1 MNVCFTWICY
11 LARGTDFVTWTWV
24 LPGSVSL
31 KVAVSED
38 LKEGEWN
45 GIGARR

>member
-1 MNVCFTWICY
+1 MFYMDLLFSKRNRFCY
-11 LARGTDFVTWTWV
+11 LDMGVT
-24 LPGSVSL
+24 GSVSL
-31 KVAVSED
+31 KVVVSED